1 MKLYGLWLLAGLGCS
16 LNAAAQT
23 SSQVPADLRGT
34 WKADLQYCQ
43 TADDDSVL
51 TIGHRELHY
60 YEAGGSVRKV
70 TRQGGRYVLEVDMID
85 ETGGRYRNRIRLSLA
100 DNGRR
105 LIEHT
110 ADGAQTRYR
119 CR

>member
-1 MKLYGLWLLAGLGCS
+1 MKRYGLWLLAGLGFS

-23 SSQVPADLRGT
+23 AVQVPTELRGT

-51 TIGHRELHY
+51 TIGRRELHY
-60 YEAGGSVRKV
+60 YEAGGTVRKI
-70 TRQGGRYVLEVDMID
+70 TRQGGRYVLEVDISD
-85 ETGGRYRNRIRLSLA
+85 ETGARHRNRIRLSLA
-100 DNGRR
+100 DNGKR

-110 ADGAQTRYR
+110 AHGTQTRYR
-119 CR
+119 CH